1 MWSFTLRM
9 IRQTGCREL
18 RPVELEYLRR
28 IVLKSDGGELPRA
41 LPTSAHFERLD
52 HHHDAPAE

>member
-1 MWSFTLRM
+1 MWSFALRM
-9 IRQTGCREL
+9 IRQTGCRDL

-41 LPTSAHFERLD
+41 LATGAHFERLD
-52 HHHDAPAE
+52 HRHAAPAE

>member
-9 IRQTGCREL
+9 IRQTGCRDL

-28 IVLKSDGGELPRA
+28 IVLKSDGGVLPRA
-41 LPTSAHFERLD
+41 LAAGAHFERLD
-52 HHHDAPAE
+52 HRHDGPAE